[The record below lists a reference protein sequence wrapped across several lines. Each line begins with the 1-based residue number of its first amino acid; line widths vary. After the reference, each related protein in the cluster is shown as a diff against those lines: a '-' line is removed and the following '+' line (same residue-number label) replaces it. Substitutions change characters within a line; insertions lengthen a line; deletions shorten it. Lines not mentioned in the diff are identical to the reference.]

1 GGDVNDANG
10 HDVYL
15 DTDYNDV
22 RDANRDNTSGLL
34 YYKLAQD
41 SNESPED
48 GDPLLNLELMTTY
61 YWRVDEVNDPC
72 IWTGSIW
79 MFTTEDGIAYDF
91 SPEDGIRGF
100 NPSSPLTWTASCSA
114 TGHKLYFGAD
124 FPESIVLFEDG
135 FEGSFD
141 PGWLSANWVL
151 HDASADANY
160 AYSGTWSAKATGS
173 ETLTSDDIDATD
185 DANAIGVSFW
195 VRTSEP
201 MGADELQLDY
211 YNGSSY
217 IPVSDFNIVELD
229 ANGQWVQFTDKI
241 TDSNYLISNFRIRL
255 TANIGSGT
263 IYVDD
268 VNVSNVW
275 PVDPLWLEAY
285 LGGAD
290 NNYAPALDPFTTYG
304 WRVDTVIG
312 SDVFQGEYGAFKTGL
327 GGLLLEMLF
336 DGGTPG
342 NDLPATVT
350 DTSGNVL
357 EFTRHTGTTGSAKY
371 ADGRFTGTSA
381 VFDPC
386 AGLYRQDTGDDD
398 LLRLDG
404 WQYTI
409 QFWAYLPAAAYTEKA
424 HHLMVGKQGGP
435 WRIMISDPTDDDDIR
450 WYHNGDNRTDAEGII
465 TEIFDDWAHISIV
478 FDKTAQL
485 TQKLYID
492 GTVVASGSYQ
502 DMNPADNNNPMGIAV
517 GVTNPPPFGFGQYFE
532 GKIDELRIWDI
543 ALEPEIESATQP
555 FPPDGSRAW
564 EPCDPNLDTFMWKPG
579 PYAATSQGHKIYF
592 GDSLD
597 DVNESADPCAT
608 LDSNSWT
615 HGRTFEVGQTYY
627 WRVDE
632 VNGPTTWTGPIW
644 EFQTAVELIDPN
656 IVVYYPLDEISGK
669 DVLDYSGRYFDAEC
683 DDVPHWEPDNGRYG
697 GCMHFS
703 MEYDAGDDDWGD
715 DEPGNIETQS
725 DYGAQMAEMIGK
737 QISISVWVN
746 GDPNQRS
753 EIGEDMVVFE
763 FCDDDYDDGI
773 SAEPDST
780 KVLAV
785 VPTAPSYRGDVVFRA
800 GLYPEDSM
808 TWRDFE
814 PLAARDTWQ
823 HFVFI
828 KNDANMY
835 IYLNNEL
842 VATETDCNTAS
853 LANVASSD
861 TTLKLGAYVDNS
873 SDYHGRL
880 DEFQIYNKA
889 LNEQEIEAIFRG
901 GELEPAWAPSPYDGQ
916 GNVSY
921 NTDLTWM
928 PGDYVNNVNGHE
940 VYFGTNY
947 NEVFEANATIPGPNV
962 VHDTCTVTIFDPC
975 LLELGQTY
983 YWRIDEVNDPCVWKG
998 KVWRF
1003 TVAEYI

>member
-1 GGDVNDANG
+1 MCKKLMLVSCLVTLFGLSNIAFAQYEVFKADFSCPGQPDTKKGEGWIDLEVPGGCDGDRHDPWTWTDVAGTDIDVRAGQDGGHGNMLSRSGQPICNSTYMQWEGACHDDNIRLEFSDLEPDTTYTVYTYHACEDGDFNSTNPVTIQDACNPSVITPPQVVITTSDVTVLGNPGVIEFTTDPCGSTVRIIFNGCVRLNAFELYSEVPLPTASLPNPSNNEINVCPKDLQLSWRPGGDVNDANG

-312 SDVFQGEYGAFKTGL
+312 SDVFQGEYGAFRPRSPTPAAMRWSSQDTLVLPVRLSMLTGAL
-327 GGLLLEMLF
+327 
-336 DGGTPG
+336 PG
-342 NDLPATVT
+342 RQQFSIPAQACTGRIRAMT
-350 DTSGNVL
+350 TFYAWTAGNIQSSSGH
-357 EFTRHTGTTGSAKY
+357 TCRRQRTQRRHT
-371 ADGRFTGTSA
+371 
-381 VFDPC
+381 
-386 AGLYRQDTGDDD
+386 
-398 LLRLDG
+398 
-404 WQYTI
+404 I
-409 QFWAYLPAAAYTEKA
+409 
-424 HHLMVGKQGGP
+424 
-435 WRIMISDPTDDDDIR
+435 
-450 WYHNGDNRTDAEGII
+450 
-465 TEIFDDWAHISIV
+465 
-478 FDKTAQL
+478 
-485 TQKLYID
+485 
-492 GTVVASGSYQ
+492 
-502 DMNPADNNNPMGIAV
+502 
-517 GVTNPPPFGFGQYFE
+517 
-532 GKIDELRIWDI
+532 
-543 ALEPEIESATQP
+543 
-555 FPPDGSRAW
+555 
-564 EPCDPNLDTFMWKPG
+564 
-579 PYAATSQGHKIYF
+579 
-592 GDSLD
+592 
-597 DVNESADPCAT
+597 
-608 LDSNSWT
+608 
-615 HGRTFEVGQTYY
+615 
-627 WRVDE
+627 
-632 VNGPTTWTGPIW
+632 
-644 EFQTAVELIDPN
+644 
-656 IVVYYPLDEISGK
+656 
-669 DVLDYSGRYFDAEC
+669 
-683 DDVPHWEPDNGRYG
+683 
-697 GCMHFS
+697 
-703 MEYDAGDDDWGD
+703 
-715 DEPGNIETQS
+715 
-725 DYGAQMAEMIGK
+725 
-737 QISISVWVN
+737 
-746 GDPNQRS
+746 
-753 EIGEDMVVFE
+753 
-763 FCDDDYDDGI
+763 
-773 SAEPDST
+773 
-780 KVLAV
+780 
-785 VPTAPSYRGDVVFRA
+785 
-800 GLYPEDSM
+800 
-808 TWRDFE
+808 
-814 PLAARDTWQ
+814 
-823 HFVFI
+823 
-828 KNDANMY
+828 
-835 IYLNNEL
+835 
-842 VATETDCNTAS
+842 
-853 LANVASSD
+853 
-861 TTLKLGAYVDNS
+861 
-873 SDYHGRL
+873 
-880 DEFQIYNKA
+880 
-889 LNEQEIEAIFRG
+889 
-901 GELEPAWAPSPYDGQ
+901 
-916 GNVSY
+916 
-921 NTDLTWM
+921 
-928 PGDYVNNVNGHE
+928 
-940 VYFGTNY
+940 
-947 NEVFEANATIPGPNV
+947 
-962 VHDTCTVTIFDPC
+962 
-975 LLELGQTY
+975 
-983 YWRIDEVNDPCVWKG
+983 
-998 KVWRF
+998 
-1003 TVAEYI
+1003 